1 MSCPECKNDCRQGRD
16 CPHRRVANF
25 DDFLYNSGLFNLY
38 NKVTTNFTLM
48 EWIVCLVTIAILLS
62 LAI

>member
-1 MSCPECKNDCRQGRD
+1 MKDLPKYYYR
-16 CPHRRVANF
+16 F
-25 DDFLYNSGLFNLY
+25 YNLY
-38 NKVTTNFTLM
+38 TRLTTNFTLM

>member
-1 MSCPECKNDCRQGRD
+1 MSCPECNDDCRQGRD
-16 CPHRRVANF
+16 CPYRRVANL
-25 DDFLYNSGLFNLY
+25 DYLLYDKGLFNLY

>member
-1 MSCPECKNDCRQGRD
+1 MSCPECKDDCRQGRD
-16 CPHRRVANF
+16 CPHRKSFNVDHYYRF
-25 DDFLYNSGLFNLY
+25 INLY
-38 NKVTTNFTLM
+38 TRLTTNFTLM